1 MARCTGWWCL
11 CFVALFWIG
20 SLAWAEEPAAKS
32 GEPAAKSGEQPATP
46 SPTTHTVKKGPLK
59 ITLDLDGI
67 FESQTAHEIVV
78 KPEEWTALIVESAL
92 PHGARVRKGDVLLTL
107 NAEKLDCAIAD
118 LRVEL
123 KLSEVAIQQSEDQ
136 LQALD
141 KITPL
146 NLEASGR
153 AARVAEEDRKYFFDT
168 ERTFTIKAIDFSLK
182 VAKEMLEYQEE
193 ELRQLEKMYK
203 ADDITEETEQIVLK
217 RARDAVARAKF
228 SVEANQINHDQA
240 LKFALPRT
248 EEAVK
253 ESAQRKSLEWEKNK
267 VELPLAV
274 QKQRLELKKLQ
285 AQRERSDDKLKK
297 LLGDRELMTVKSPAD
312 GVVYYGK
319 CVRGRFSD
327 STSLADN
334 LRRNGS
340 ILPNQIVMTVVQ
352 PRPLFIRA
360 AAPEE
365 QLHRLRLGMKGIAT
379 PAGYPNL
386 KLAVE
391 IDDVSDVPAAPG
403 SFDARFSV
411 TLNRKAKWL
420 MPGMTCKVKLVAYL
434 KKDALS
440 VPPKAVI
447 ADELDD
453 RKHFVHVLD
462 QNGQPQRRDVTLGEK
477 TDKQVEILKGL
488 TEGDKVLLE
497 APKEQK

>member
-1 MARCTGWWCL
+1 M
-11 CFVALFWIG
+11 
-20 SLAWAEEPAAKS
+20 
-32 GEPAAKSGEQPATP
+32 
-46 SPTTHTVKKGPLK
+46 
-59 ITLDLDGI
+59 
-67 FESQTAHEIVV
+67 
-78 KPEEWTALIVESAL
+78 
-92 PHGARVRKGDVLLTL
+92 
-107 NAEKLDCAIAD
+107 
-118 LRVEL
+118 
-123 KLSEVAIQQSEDQ
+123 
-136 LQALD
+136 QALD

-168 ERTFTIKAIDFSLK
+168 ERPFTIKATDFSLK

-267 VELPLAV
+267 VELQLAV

-327 STSLADN
+327 STSLAEN

-340 ILPNQIVMTVVQ
+340 ILPNQIDDRGSA
-352 PRPLFIRA
+352 RPLFIRA
-360 AAPEE
+360 AA
-365 QLHRLRLGMKGIAT
+365 RKNNCI
-379 PAGYPNL
+379 
-386 KLAVE
+386 
-391 IDDVSDVPAAPG
+391 VS
-403 SFDARFSV
+403 
-411 TLNRKAKWL
+411 
-420 MPGMTCKVKLVAYL
+420 
-434 KKDALS
+434 
-440 VPPKAVI
+440 
-447 ADELDD
+447 
-453 RKHFVHVLD
+453 
-462 QNGQPQRRDVTLGEK
+462 GQ
-477 TDKQVEILKGL
+477 
-488 TEGDKVLLE
+488 
-497 APKEQK
+497 A